1 MMRDTE
7 TFGVRAVRSAI
18 VSSWALLLGI
28 TVLMLG
34 DGLQGTLLG
43 LRATLEGFPTAVT
56 GLVMSTFYL
65 GFLGGSLYTP
75 RIVQKVG
82 HVRVFAALATVASAA
97 ILLHAVFVAAP
108 SWALLRLTSGF
119 CFAGLYVV
127 TESWLNDI
135 ASNETRGKLLSVYM
149 VLSYLGV
156 AGGQLLLNVADPVG
170 FHLFILVSVLISVAA
185 VPLLLSVRPA
195 PQHESRESMSLRA
208 LYRVSPL
215 GVMAAAAA
223 GMGGGVVFG
232 MAPVYGENIG
242 LSVGALSLLM
252 TAPVLGCVLLQWP
265 IGHLS
270 DKLDRRSVL
279 LATTLAAGALAV
291 ACALLPTGETYALVA
306 LFALFGGLSLPMYAI
321 AIAHTNDYLGR
332 EQMVAASGALV
343 LASGV
348 GSVLGPVTAAALMS
362 LAGPPGLFW
371 TLAAVH
377 ILVGV
382 FALWRMAVRRAR
394 PLAEQGHYESA
405 STRGFGRALTWMR
418 RAPRG
423 EAAKRRGAGAD

>member
-1 MMRDTE
+1 MRT
-7 TFGVRAVRSAI
+7 AI
-18 VSSWALLLGI
+18 HSSWALLLGI
-28 TVLMLG
+28 AVLMVG

-65 GFLGGSLYTP
+65 GFLGGSLFTP
-75 RIVQKVG
+75 RVVQQVG
-82 HVRVFAALATVASAA
+82 HVRVFAALATVASATV
-97 ILLHAVFVAAP
+97 LLHVVFLGATG
-108 SWALLRLTSGF
+108 WALLRLVSGF

-127 TESWLNDI
+127 TESWLNDV

-156 AGGQLLLNVADPVG
+156 AGGQLLLNVADPAGVY
-170 FHLFILVSVLISVAA
+170 LFILVSVLISVAA

-195 PQHESRESMSLRA
+195 PKHEMPAGSSLRR

-215 GVMAAAAA
+215 GVVAAAAA
-223 GMGGGVVFG
+223 GMAGGVVFG

-242 LSVGALSLLM
+242 LTVGALSLLM

-270 DKLDRRSVL
+270 DRFDRRSVL
-279 LATTLAAGALAV
+279 FATTLASGVLALV
-291 ACALLPTGETYALVA
+291 CALLPGGETRTLIV
-306 LFALFGGLSLPMYAI
+306 LFALFGGMSLPMYAL
-321 AIAHTNDYLGR
+321 AIAHTNDHLDR
-332 EQMVAASGALV
+332 DQMVAASASLV
-343 LASGV
+343 LASGI
-348 GSVLGPVTAAALMS
+348 GSVLGPISAAALMS
-362 LAGPPGLFW
+362 VSGPPGLFW
-371 TLAAVH
+371 MLAAVH
-377 ILVGV
+377 LSVGV

-405 STRGFGRALTWMR
+405 STRGFGRALTWIR
-418 RAPRG
+418 GTPRG
-423 EAAKRRGAGAD
+423 VGEAPDGPR